1 METRRSSRAD
11 PGIIEGTRE
20 EPERAIVDWA
30 VRYIAETLALDHV
43 AFLELLPD
51 GDSLVL
57 RAAVGWPEAMLG
69 ETTLPLKFCTQLSH
83 ALTGVGPYAIS
94 SVRMLSRTERGILVP
109 GTLRGSAVLLPV
121 RLPERP
127 LGVVGAFASRSRPFT
142 EDEMAVLT
150 IVADVLESLTRSF
163 AGVE

>member
-1 METRRSSRAD
+1 MEGRRTSRA
-11 PGIIEGTRE
+11 GVRVIGASRR

-30 VRYIAETLALDHV
+30 VQYIAETLALDHV

-51 GDSLVL
+51 GTSLVL
-57 RAAVGWPEAMLG
+57 RAAVGWPDEMLG
-69 ETTLPLKFCTQLSH
+69 ETTLPLKYCTQLSH

-94 SVRMLSRTERGILVP
+94 SVRTLSRTERGILVP

-121 RLPERP
+121 RLQERP

-142 EDEMAVLT
+142 QDEMAVLT

-163 AGVE
+163 AGAE

>member
-1 METRRSSRAD
+1 MPARHTSRAGARVIRD
-11 PGIIEGTRE
+11 PRQ

-30 VRYIAETLALDHV
+30 VHYIAETLALNHV
-43 AFLELLPD
+43 AFLELLPG

-57 RAAVGWPEAMLG
+57 RAAVGWPEEMLG
-69 ETTLPLKFCTQLSH
+69 ETTLPLELCTQLSH
-83 ALTGVGPYAIS
+83 ALTGVGPCAIS
-94 SVRMLSRTERGILVP
+94 NVRMLSRTERAILVP
-109 GTLRGSAVLLPV
+109 GTRRGSAVLLPV
-121 RLPERP
+121 RLPQRP